1 MFIFSQE
8 RDKIREEEERKYE
21 KAQRDLEAKL
31 NLKEMQL
38 QEMINKQNTLE
49 EKLNTVY
56 KEVPEIKDE
65 NAHLIRERDLL
76 QRQVTIW
83 NQIRSYQNEKLS
95 PNFFF
100 IFLKFDPEYTEK
112 LTDKRHYSKICK
124 TIWMK

>member
-83 NQIRSYQNEKLS
+83 NQIRSYQNEK
-95 PNFFF
+95 
-100 IFLKFDPEYTEK
+100 
-112 LTDKRHYSKICK
+112 
-124 TIWMK
+124 TIL

>member
-83 NQIRSYQNEKLS
+83 NQIRSYQNEKNM
-95 PNFFF
+95 PWNNFLP
-100 IFLKFDPEYTEK
+100 IFSSF
-112 LTDKRHYSKICK
+112 S
-124 TIWMK
+124 